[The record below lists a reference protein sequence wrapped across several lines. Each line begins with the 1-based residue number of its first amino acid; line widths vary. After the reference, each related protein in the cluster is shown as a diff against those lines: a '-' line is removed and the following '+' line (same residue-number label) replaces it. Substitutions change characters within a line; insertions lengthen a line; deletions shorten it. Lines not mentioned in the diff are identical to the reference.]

1 MRAVKDSLI
10 EFRSWLDGH
19 EARVTPLNLVNE
31 KNNQL
36 QAGEAIISL
45 KIKDRSISLP
55 LAFVI
60 DKNKNEQINKI
71 RFYHSYWPI
80 EEQHH
85 VRLNILPL
93 EVQAPKIPP
102 DVLAYHAAL
111 RDGNIENVLGLFS
124 KGGSVREPSGGIS
137 GPGQESKLQDFFS
150 RTFKKGG
157 VSLIYHTIVDNEK
170 CCAAEYTCTKWGTTE
185 IIPQAGMEFFDRE
198 EQENN
203 NGNNNSLFK
212 SVRIYDDINQPEI

>member
-60 DKNKNEQINKI
+60 DKNKNEQINEI
-71 RFYHSYWPI
+71 RFYHSY
-80 EEQHH
+80 
-85 VRLNILPL
+85 
-93 EVQAPKIPP
+93 
-102 DVLAYHAAL
+102 
-111 RDGNIENVLGLFS
+111 
-124 KGGSVREPSGGIS
+124 
-137 GPGQESKLQDFFS
+137 
-150 RTFKKGG
+150 
-157 VSLIYHTIVDNEK
+157 
-170 CCAAEYTCTKWGTTE
+170 
-185 IIPQAGMEFFDRE
+185 
-198 EQENN
+198 
-203 NGNNNSLFK
+203 
-212 SVRIYDDINQPEI
+212 